1 MSKRWRKHRKA
12 HVVRNEDT
20 ENQQSQAEQQRI
32 LAEGG
37 MIQWDGPIPREAIQA
52 FMDTDDK
59 WQFQMHRV
67 ITDPDDPKTK
77 QTFSM
82 GSIIETGR
90 LITAFILSRVFAVWR
105 STDFSPDTAPQVC
118 VIEVAIKWSEL
129 GDDNE

>member
-1 MSKRWRKHRKA
+1 MSKRWRRHRKA

-52 FMDTDDK
+52 FMDTADK
-59 WQFQMHRV
+59 WTFQMHR
-67 ITDPDDPKTK
+67 IIDDPNDPKNK

-90 LITAFILSRVFAVWR
+90 FITAFIVSRVFAAWKN
-105 STDFSPDTAPQVC
+105 TDFSQDTAPHVC
-118 VIEVAIKWSEL
+118 VIEVAIKWSEV
-129 GDDNE
+129 GDD